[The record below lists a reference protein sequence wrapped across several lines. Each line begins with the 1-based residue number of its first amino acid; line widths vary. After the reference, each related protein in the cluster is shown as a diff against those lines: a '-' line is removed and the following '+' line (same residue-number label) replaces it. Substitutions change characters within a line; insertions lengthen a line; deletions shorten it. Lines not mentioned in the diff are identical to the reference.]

1 MKVHAEPLAS
11 AAQARAAD
19 AHTIEDLGVPG
30 IVLMEHAGRSVAEA
44 ARRLVLGLER
54 ALLFAGP
61 GNNGGDGWVAA
72 RHLWGSGVPCPVVT
86 LKAPDQLAGDAGLA
100 AQMFL
105 ATAEAH
111 GWRSSALGG
120 AFLLVDLADDV
131 DALIAAAAPGM
142 LIDALFG
149 TGLTRAVEGVAA
161 NVIAALSRATVPV
174 LAVDVPS
181 GLPTDGQAPLGPA
194 VRAAHTVTFG
204 QRRVAHAS
212 EPGLFHSGH
221 TTVVD
226 IGLLSP
232 PGASVPAALR
242 LVEAQALVPPLDKAA
257 HKGRFGHVGVV
268 EGEPERAGAAH
279 LAARAA
285 LRAGCGLCT
294 LVVEGAPSRSPAPEL
309 MVRGG
314 ASAAEIAAAFDA
326 VVLGPG
332 LGARAARARPLIEAC
347 AAVGTPM
354 VVDAEAL
361 DALAAGAPRELRAV
375 CTPHPGEAGR
385 LLSTSAASVQGDRL
399 AAARALVER
408 LGSVVVLK
416 GACPVIAAPGVTP
429 YVVEGG
435 APALAVAGSGDVL
448 AGVIGALLG
457 RGLAPLDAALVGV
470 QAQQRAGLRLATRGA
485 LASDIADAVA
495 HVLGRPA

>member
-1 MKVHAEPLAS
+1 MRATLEPLAS

-30 IVLMEHAGRSVAEA
+30 IVLMEHAGRAVAEA
-44 ARRLVLGLER
+44 ARRLVPGLER
-54 ALLFAGP
+54 ALVLAGP

-72 RHLWGSGVPCPVVT
+72 RHLWGAGVPCPVVT
-86 LKAPDQLAGDAGLA
+86 LRAPDQLSGDAALA

-111 GWRSSALGG
+111 GWSSAALG
-120 AFLLVDLADDV
+120 APFFLADLADDLHAV
-131 DALIAAAAPGM
+131 IAAVAPGV

-149 TGLTRAVEGVAA
+149 TGLTRAVEGVGKNAIEA
-161 NVIAALSRATVPV
+161 MGRAPLPL

-181 GLPTDGQAPLGPA
+181 GLPSDGQAPQGPVA
-194 VRAAHTVTFG
+194 SAAMTVTFG
-204 QRRVAHAS
+204 RRKVAHAA
-212 EPGLFHSGH
+212 EPGRFLCGD
-221 TTVVD
+221 VAAVD
-226 IGLLSP
+226 IGLLEQ
-232 PGASVPAALR
+232 PGAGAPAAWR
-242 LVEAQALVPPLDKAA
+242 LVEAQHLVPAVDPQA

-268 EGEPERAGAAH
+268 EGEPARAGAAH

-294 LVVEGAPSRSPAPEL
+294 LVVEGPPGRAPAPEL
-309 MVRGG
+309 MVR
-314 ASAAEIAAAFDA
+314 ADPRPSELAAAFDA

-332 LGARAARARPLIEAC
+332 LGARADRARPILEAC
-347 AAVGTPM
+347 AAARTSVL
-354 VVDAEAL
+354 VDAEAL
-361 DALAAGAPRELRAV
+361 DALAGRPLAGLACV

-385 LLSTSAASVQGDRL
+385 LLSSSSAAVQADRL
-399 AAARALVER
+399 AAAHGLVEL
-408 LGSVVVLK
+408 LGGVVVLK
-416 GACPVIAAPGVTP
+416 GACPVVAAPGHEPV
-429 YVVEGG
+429 VVEGG

-470 QAQQRAGLRLATRGA
+470 QAHQRAGTRLGTRGA

-495 HVLGRPA
+495 AVLGRPA